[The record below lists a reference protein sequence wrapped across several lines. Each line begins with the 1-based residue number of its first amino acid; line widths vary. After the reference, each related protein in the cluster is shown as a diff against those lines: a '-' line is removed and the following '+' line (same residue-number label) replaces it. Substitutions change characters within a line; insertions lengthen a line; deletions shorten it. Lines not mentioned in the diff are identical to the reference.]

1 MLLLSSMNLL
11 KKNKELFIGFSQLF
25 NSPWWAEITTTNPQC
40 VYYFGPF
47 ETAREVK
54 EAYPG
59 YVEDLN
65 SEGAEGIVI
74 VIKRCKPQVLTVFTE
89 EVN

>member
-1 MLLLSSMNLL
+1 MLFFVNLL
-11 KKNKELFIGFSQLF
+11 KTTKELFIGFSQLF
-25 NSPWWAEITTTNPQC
+25 NSPWWAEITTTKPQC

-47 ETAREVK
+47 EMANEAK
-54 EAYPG
+54 EACPG

-65 SEGAEGIVI
+65 SEGAEGIAI

-89 EVN
+89 KVN